1 MPLRL
6 IWHNLLSHP
15 IRSAFTVGSVALA
28 IFLLCFLQ
36 ATLVALDAGVEGAA
50 TNRVVVQSAVSLFVD
65 LPLSYQKRIEQL
77 EGVETTCK
85 LQWFGGYYQHPGNF
99 FAQFAV
105 DPDRFLEVY
114 HEVEIV
120 DGSIAALQTTR
131 SGCLIGTGLQRRF
144 GWKVGDTI
152 PIIPT
157 IFRRTDGQ
165 AWEFTVVGIYEA
177 NSPSLDDASLFF
189 PHEYIQESQKAGDAG
204 GPDGVGVYTV
214 LLAPG
219 ADIVATMAAIDAM
232 FDAGPQRVQAT
243 TEAEFNRQF
252 VSMLGN
258 IPTLLT
264 SIGGGVLFAIALAVL
279 NTMLM
284 AARERTHDLAILKAL
299 GFGDGVVA
307 VLLVIESLLVCG
319 IGALLGLGGV
329 GLVQGI
335 VARVIRQIF
344 PSFHVDQPTMLLG
357 LGLALAIGL
366 LAGLLPAVG
375 ALRLRCVEALRAEG

>member
-1 MPLRL
+1 
-6 IWHNLLSHP
+6 
-15 IRSAFTVGSVALA
+15 
-28 IFLLCFLQ
+28 
-36 ATLVALDAGVEGAA
+36 
-50 TNRVVVQSAVSLFVD
+50 
-65 LPLSYQKRIEQL
+65 
-77 EGVETTCK
+77 
-85 LQWFGGYYQHPGNF
+85 
-99 FAQFAV
+99 
-105 DPDRFLEVY
+105 
-114 HEVEIV
+114 
-120 DGSIAALQTTR
+120 
-131 SGCLIGTGLQRRF
+131 
-144 GWKVGDTI
+144 
-152 PIIPT
+152 
-157 IFRRTDGQ
+157 
-165 AWEFTVVGIYEA
+165 
-177 NSPSLDDASLFF
+177 
-189 PHEYIQESQKAGDAG
+189 
-204 GPDGVGVYTV
+204 VGVYTV

-319 IGALLGLGGV
+319 VGALVGLGGV

-335 VARVIRQIF
+335 VAEVIRQIF